1 MTALA
6 CIRVFI
12 GADLA
17 TDKVDALAPLIA
29 KVGSAFLDGRWKWP
43 RKHAVAAP
51 FAFLLTDP
59 RVTRLDPND
68 LSSLAGELQHRL
80 FGDHGEGEV
89 CLLMLEG
96 NEAEI
101 LRFAAA
107 DRDTLGRLLQGED
120 VGLEGRLTQI
130 APEGARVLLPDE
142 EREGDDDTPP
152 HRALRMPPRGKPADP
167 ILWRGVYNCA
177 RQVFVGSFIATF
189 EERGAAEEERLQMMD
204 MEGLLAARQ
213 ALRSLQ
219 SGVVFC
225 PISYSCLIRP
235 SLRDAFMPALDAL
248 DPADRPRL
256 AVTIYDM
263 PRQPSFAALR
273 QIRTLAEP
281 YFQYTDFQITDP
293 GFEIGG
299 LPKESISSVTL
310 RLPTADR
317 RDRLTAIRNFLNRN
331 DAFRRLGI
339 WQAMT
344 NVETMEEVQLAIKAK
359 APFLS
364 GPLISDLMHVPV
376 AGQPAELKHLPL
388 HDRHRV
394 LMLAS

>member
-43 RKHAVAAP
+43 RRHAAAAP

-59 RVTRLDPND
+59 RVERLDPND
-68 LSSLAGELQHRL
+68 LRSMAEELQHRL

-96 NEAEI
+96 DQAEI
-101 LRFAAA
+101 QRFAAA
-107 DRDTLGRLLQGED
+107 DRDTLCRLLQGED
-120 VGLEGRLTQI
+120 VGLSGRLTEI
-130 APEGARVLLPDE
+130 APEGARVLLPDA
-142 EREGDDDTPP
+142 ERDGDAPP
-152 HRALRMPPRGKPADP
+152 HRALRLSPASRRADP
-167 ILWRGVYNCA
+167 VLWRGVYNCA
-177 RQVFVGSFIATF
+177 RQVFVGSAIATY
-189 EERGAAEEERLQMMD
+189 ESRTAPDEDRAQLWD
-204 MEGLLAARQ
+204 MEGLLAARL
-213 ALRSLQ
+213 ALRSMR
-219 SGVVFC
+219 SGLLFC

-235 SLRDAFMPALDAL
+235 SLRDGYLPVLDAL

-273 QIRTLAEP
+273 QIRALTEP
-281 YFQYTDFQITDP
+281 YFSYTDYQITDP
-293 GFEIGG
+293 EFEVAH
-299 LPKESISSVTL
+299 LQREAVSSVTL

-317 RDRLTAIRNFLNRN
+317 RDRLIAMRTFLTRN
-331 DAFRRLGI
+331 DVFRRGEV

-344 NVETMEEVQLAIKAK
+344 NVETAEEIQLAVKGR
-359 APFLS
+359 APFLC
-364 GPLISDLMHVPV
+364 GPAVTDLLTTPVGGQGAPVEQLPMH
-376 AGQPAELKHLPL
+376 G
-388 HDRHRV
+388 RRV

>member
-29 KVGSAFLDGRWKWP
+29 KVGSAFLDGRWRWP

-68 LSSLAGELQHRL
+68 LRSLAGELQHRL

-96 NEAEI
+96 DQAEI
-101 LRFAAA
+101 MRFAAA
-107 DRDTLGRLLQGED
+107 DRDTPGRLLQGED
-120 VGLEGRLTQI
+120 VGLDGRLTQI
-130 APEGARVLLPDE
+130 APEGARVLLPDD
-142 EREGDDDTPP
+142 ERDGGDAPP
-152 HRALRMPPRGKPADP
+152 HRALRMAPSSKSVDP

-177 RQVFVGSFIATF
+177 RQVFVGSFVATF
-189 EERGAAEEERLQMMD
+189 EERGAAAEERLQMMD

-213 ALRSLQ
+213 ALRSLP

-225 PISYSCLIRP
+225 PISYGCLIRP
-235 SLRDAFMPALDAL
+235 SLRDAYMPALDAL

-263 PRQPSFAALR
+263 PRQPSFPALR
-273 QIRTLAEP
+273 QIRTLTEP

-293 GFEIGG
+293 GFQIAS
-299 LPKESISSVTL
+299 LPRDSVSSVTL

-317 RDRLTAIRNFLNRN
+317 RDRLTALRTFLSQN
-331 DAFRRLGI
+331 DAARRAGAWQGI
-339 WQAMT
+339 T
-344 NVETMEEVQLAIKAK
+344 NVETMEEIQLAIKAK

-364 GPLISDLMHVPV
+364 GPLISDLMHVAV